1 MRRRLGRLL
10 PIVMF
15 AMLVQ
20 IFAPIAACRA
30 LSNTTGD
37 PTAGAICSH
46 AIDGSVSQDSRADH
60 QEANGACCTLCC
72 VGSSATPT
80 SDPQASIGEV
90 ERNANAVRWR
100 DLTFVLPPS
109 AVGSNAQARGP
120 PVIS

>member
-60 QEANGACCTLCC
+60 QDANGACCTLCC
-72 VGSSATPT
+72 VGSAPPIA
-80 SDPQASIGEV
+80 DPQASIVEV

-109 AVGSNAQARGP
+109 AVGSNAQARGL

>member
-30 LSNTTGD
+30 LGNTGD
-37 PTAGAICSH
+37 PVAGAICSH
-46 AIDGSVSQDSRADH
+46 TANGSLSQDSQTDH
-60 QEANGACCTLCC
+60 QEAGGACCKLCC
-72 VGSSATPT
+72 VNSSATPT
-80 SDPQASIGEV
+80 TDPQASIVYV
-90 ERNANAVRWR
+90 ERTTNAVRWR
-100 DLTFVLPPS
+100 DLTFILAPS

-120 PVIS
+120 PGIS